1 MVISFLQRRCHPVCR
16 NWSSHRIFIYNRNRF
31 GSTLYI
37 LRKEKRIPETH
48 TWHLCGVNVFHKK
61 VSLMIR
67 DSFQKFVRITELGDT
82 LWRNNVHTQLD
93 FQFTWNM
100 YHFRYSICCIWY
112 AFFSLSRDS
121 ATLKIKWVLW
131 RDICLYEAHLNL

>member
-48 TWHLCGVNVFHKK
+48 TWNLCDVNVFYKK
-61 VSLMIR
+61 VSLMMR

-82 LWRNNVHTQLD
+82 LWGNHVHTIG
-93 FQFTWNM
+93 FPV
-100 YHFRYSICCIWY
+100 YVKYV
-112 AFFSLSRDS
+112 SL
-121 ATLKIKWVLW
+121 
-131 RDICLYEAHLNL
+131 